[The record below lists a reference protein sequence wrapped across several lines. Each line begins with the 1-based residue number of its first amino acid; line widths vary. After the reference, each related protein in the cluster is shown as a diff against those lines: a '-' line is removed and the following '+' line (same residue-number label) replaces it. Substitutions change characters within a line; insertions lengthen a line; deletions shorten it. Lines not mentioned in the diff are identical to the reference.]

1 MRSCG
6 FIGVC
11 ALALALYET
20 ALAAQDLGRYR
31 EFELGSEVAAVSNVT
46 GIALSDVKVVHH
58 RPALTISS
66 FEWPST
72 TTESGPK
79 D

>member
-1 MRSCG
+1 MRNCG

-31 EFELGSEVAAVSNVT
+31 EFGL
-46 GIALSDVKVVHH
+46 H
-58 RPALTISS
+58 
-66 FEWPST
+66 
-72 TTESGPK
+72 
-79 D
+79 